1 MVKPI
6 VAWVWAPHQSRDTGG
21 TTAAASSFLT
31 SRLPTCGP
39 LPWVMTTSWPAA
51 MRPATDSM
59 AAAIAARWASG
70 VALPSAA
77 VIALPP
83 RARRTRTDVPRF
95 VDVADR
101 EPVRPVHREPTEN
114 RLP

>member
-39 LPWVMTTSWPAA
+39 LPCVMTTSWPAA

-59 AAAIAARWASG
+59 AAAMAARWASG
-70 VALPSAA
+70 RGAA
-77 VIALPP
+77 VGGGH
-83 RARRTRTDVPRF
+83 R
-95 VDVADR
+95 VAAQG
-101 EPVRPVHREPTEN
+101 EEN
-114 RLP
+114 AH